1 MYIRVIRVIL
11 ATTDIEVDAQYLAAG
26 FSSFALVFNF
36 FILRFESISF
46 QKQLITEHL
55 KMK

>member
-36 FILRFESISF
+36 FIFRFESISF